1 LNCTGKDTYTSFL
14 KKVNKVGRFEFFVVP
29 LHPPIKINTGAH
41 KKSTQMKQKKYIVFA
56 AGVLILFSSLGF
68 SVLKNRD
75 LDLVKNLDIYYT
87 LFRELNMFYVDETDP
102 EELVT
107 TSINAMLS
115 SLDPY
120 TSFIPES
127 DMDEFQFQTTGEYGG
142 IGSLIRPFGNQVI
155 IAEPYEGFP
164 AAKAGLRAGDVILK
178 VDGVTTRGMK
188 IESVSDR
195 LKGEPGTELVLEIER
210 FDEEEALKFTLVRE
224 KISILN
230 VPYYGM
236 IDPGTGYI
244 RVSNFTS
251 GASLEVEK
259 ALKELKKDHELNS
272 LVLDFRTNPGGLLIE
287 AVRICNL
294 FVDKGELIVSTR
306 GKMNQ
311 WDSDYSTTRE
321 PLDKEI
327 PLVVLVNRGSA
338 SASEIVAGAL
348 QDLDRAVIVGQRTF
362 GKGLV
367 QTSRPLIYNA
377 QLKVTTAKYYIP
389 SGRCIQA
396 LDYTH
401 RNPDG
406 SVGVI
411 PDSLVSEYKTRN
423 GRLVYD
429 GGGIQPDFEVIPEML
444 SEIALQLYTQSMFF
458 NFASRYRNTHDVIES
473 PESFSLSDDDYD
485 LFKAFI
491 EENNF
496 EFQTASEK
504 AFEQLLKSAKRE
516 KYYEFA
522 EEEFASLEAKLSHD
536 NFKDLETFKEDI
548 RQILTEEIV
557 NHYYFR
563 EGRILSQIQE
573 DIQLDKAREIFNEPG
588 MLKEVLHGNQ
598 GALAKAADE
607 IVNP

>member
-1 LNCTGKDTYTSFL
+1 M
-14 KKVNKVGRFEFFVVP
+14 KKKR
-29 LHPPIKINTGAH
+29 H
-41 KKSTQMKQKKYIVFA
+41 IVFA
-56 AGVLILFSSLGF
+56 AGLLVLVLSLGF
-68 SVLKNRD
+68 STLKNKD
-75 LDLVKNLDIYYT
+75 LELVKNLDIYYT

-102 EELVT
+102 EKLVT
-107 TSINAMLS
+107 TSIDAMLS

-127 DMDEFQFQTTGEYGG
+127 DMDDFQFQTTGEYGG
-142 IGSLIRPFGNQVI
+142 IGSLISRSGEQI
-155 IAEPYEGFP
+155 IITEPYEGFP
-164 AAKAGLRAGDVILK
+164 AAKSGLRAGDVILK
-178 VDGVTTRGMK
+178 VDGVAAGDLE

-195 LKGEPGTELVLEIER
+195 LKGKPGTELTLDIER
-210 FDEEEALKFTLVRE
+210 YGVENPFKVKLVRE
-224 KISILN
+224 KISIRN

-236 IDPGTGYI
+236 IDPGTAYI
-244 RVSNFTS
+244 RIGNFTA

-259 ALKELKKDHELNS
+259 ALKELKKDHELKS
-272 LVLDFRTNPGGLLIE
+272 LILDLRSNPGGLLIE

-321 PLDKEI
+321 PLDTEL

-367 QTSRPLIYNA
+367 QTSRPLKYNA

-406 SVGVI
+406 SVGMI
-411 PDSLVSEYKTRN
+411 PDSLISEFKTRN

-429 GGGIQPDFEVIPEML
+429 GGGIQPDFEVVPEML
-444 SEIALQLYTQSMFF
+444 SEIAVQLYTQRMFF
-458 NFASRYRNTHDVIES
+458 DFATRYRNSHEEIAS
-473 PESFSLSDDDYD
+473 PALYSLSDADYD
-485 LFKAFI
+485 SFKAFI
-491 EENNF
+491 EEKDF
-496 EFQTASEK
+496 QFQTASEQ
-504 AFEQLLKSAKRE
+504 AFEQLVKSAKRE
-516 KYYEFA
+516 KYYELA
-522 EEEFASLEAKLSHD
+522 EAELISLEEKLSHD
-536 NFKDLETFKEDI
+536 NLKDLETFEQEI

-557 NHYYFR
+557 NHYYYQA
-563 EGRILSQIQE
+563 GRIVSQIQ
-573 DIQLDKAREIFNEPG
+573 DDVQLDKAREILLEPG
-588 MLKEVLHGNQ
+588 MLKEVLSGNV
-598 GALAKAADE
+598 GALVKAAA
-607 IVNP
+607 

>member
-1 LNCTGKDTYTSFL
+1 
-14 KKVNKVGRFEFFVVP
+14 
-29 LHPPIKINTGAH
+29 
-41 KKSTQMKQKKYIVFA
+41 MKQQKYLIITA
-56 AGVLILFSSLGF
+56 SLLILVFSLGF
-68 SVLKNRD
+68 STLKNKD

-107 TSINAMLS
+107 TSIDAMLS

-127 DMDEFQFQTTGEYGG
+127 DMDDFQFQTTGEYGG
-142 IGSLIRPFGNQVI
+142 IGSLISRSEKRVI

-164 AAKAGLRAGDVILK
+164 AAKAGLLAGDVILK
-178 VDGVTTRGMK
+178 VDGVPTEDLE
-188 IESVSDR
+188 IESVSER
-195 LKGEPGTELVLEIER
+195 LKGKPGTELVLDIER
-210 FDEEEALKFTLVRE
+210 YGIENPFKVTLIRE

-230 VPYYGM
+230 VPYFGM

-244 RVSNFTS
+244 RVSNFTT
-251 GASLEVEK
+251 GASAEVEK
-259 ALKELKKDHELNS
+259 AFRELKKDHDLTS
-272 LVLDFRTNPGGLLIE
+272 LVLDFRSNPGGLLIE

-311 WDSDYSTTRE
+311 WDSDYATTRN
-321 PLDKEI
+321 PVDNEI
-327 PLVVLVNRGSA
+327 PLVVLVNRASA

-348 QDLDRAVIVGQRTF
+348 QDLDRAVIIGQRTF

-367 QTSRPLIYNA
+367 QTSRPLKYNA

-406 SVGVI
+406 SVGMI
-411 PDSLVSEYKTRN
+411 PDSLITEFKTRN

-429 GGGIQPDFEVIPEML
+429 GGGIQPDFEVVPEML
-444 SEIALQLYTQSMFF
+444 SEISMQLYTQRMFF
-458 NFASRYRNTHDVIES
+458 NFATQYRNNHEEIAA
-473 PESFSLSDDDYD
+473 PESYSISDVDYD

-491 EENNF
+491 EENDF
-496 EFQTASEK
+496 QFQTASEK
-504 AFEQLLKSAKRE
+504 VFKQLLESAKRE
-516 KYYEFA
+516 KYYSLA
-522 EEEFASLEAKLSHD
+522 EDEFASLEEKLSH
-536 NFKDLETFKEDI
+536 NNLKDLETFEDEI

-557 NHYYFR
+557 NHYYYR
-563 EGRILSQIQE
+563 AGRIVSQIQQ
-573 DIQLDKAREIFNEPG
+573 DIQLDKAREVLSEPG
-588 MLKEVLHGNQ
+588 MLKEVLSGTR
-598 GALAKAADE
+598 GALARAAE
-607 IVNP
+607 

>member
-1 LNCTGKDTYTSFL
+1 M
-14 KKVNKVGRFEFFVVP
+14 KK
-29 LHPPIKINTGAH
+29 
-41 KKSTQMKQKKYIVFA
+41 KKYIIFS
-56 AGVLILFSSLGF
+56 AGLLILFFGLGF
-68 SVLKNRD
+68 STLKNKD
-75 LDLVKNLDIYYT
+75 LDLVKNLDIYYS

-102 EELVT
+102 EKLVT
-107 TSINAMLS
+107 TSIDAMLS

-120 TSFIPES
+120 TSYIPES
-127 DMDEFQFQTTGEYGG
+127 DMDDFQFQTTGEYGG
-142 IGSLIRPFGNQVI
+142 IGSLIRRSGNQVM

-164 AAKAGLRAGDVILK
+164 AAKAGVRAGDVILK
-178 VDGVTTRGMK
+178 VDGVPTK
-188 IESVSDR
+188 DLEIESVSDR
-195 LKGEPGTELVLEIER
+195 LKGKPGTELTLTIER
-210 FDEEEALKFTLVRE
+210 YGVEEALEIDLVRE

-236 IDPGTGYI
+236 INPSTGYI
-244 RVSNFTS
+244 HISNFTT

-259 ALKELKKDHELNS
+259 AFKELKREHELTS
-272 LVLDFRTNPGGLLIE
+272 LVLDLRSNPGGLLIE

-294 FVDKGELIVSTR
+294 FVDKGEMIVNTR

-327 PLVVLVNRGSA
+327 PLVVIVNRGSA

-348 QDLDRAVIVGQRTF
+348 QDLDRAVVVGQRTF

-367 QTSRPLIYNA
+367 QTSRPLKYNA

-396 LDYTH
+396 LDYTN
-401 RNPDG
+401 RNQDG
-406 SVGVI
+406 SVGVV
-411 PDSLVSEYKTRN
+411 PDSLITEYTTQN

-429 GGGIQPDFEVIPEML
+429 GGGIQPDFEVIPERL
-444 SEIALQLYTQSMFF
+444 SEITLQLFTQSMLF
-458 NFASRYRNTHDVIES
+458 NFASRYQNTYNEIES
-473 PESFSLSDDDYD
+473 PEIFSLSNDDYD

-496 EFQTASEK
+496 EFRTASEK
-504 AFEQLLKSAKRE
+504 AFDQLLKSAKRE
-516 KYYEFA
+516 KYYELA
-522 EEEFASLEAKLSHD
+522 EAEFASLEEKLSHD
-536 NFKDLETFKEDI
+536 NLKDLETFEVEI

-563 EGRILSQIQE
+563 AGRILSQIQE
-573 DIQLDKAREIFNEPG
+573 DPQLDKAREIFSEPG
-588 MLKEVLHGNQ
+588 MLKEVLNGSQ
-598 GALAKAADE
+598 GALARATEDAL
-607 IVNP
+607 NP